1 MGGHC
6 HTPVTGEKPRQSG
19 VVALVGHPNVGKSTV
34 FEALTGHRVIAA
46 NYPGTTV
53 EIARAAGR
61 RVDDTFIDSPGIL
74 SFPSRSEDE
83 QATVRVLL
91 EEHLAGLVQV
101 GDAKNLR
108 RTLLLTVQLG
118 EMGIP
123 LTLALNMA
131 DEAAERE
138 IPIETER
145 LAAALRVPVVATT
158 AVRGEGIDSL
168 ETALAAPAT
177 PAVRVP
183 YPEPVEQA
191 VERLAEVL
199 PPAPVEG
206 RALSLLFLAGDPV
219 VEEWIRLRLDDGKI
233 GEAVRIRTIT
243 AEELGTPPSSVILEA
258 RFAVVDG
265 LIGAPHRGV
274 GEGGRPERLHRLG
287 RLTTHPLWGLPL
299 LALVLYGLYWFVG
312 VFGAGTLVG
321 WLEETLF
328 GEYINPWL
336 IEAFGR
342 IRLWDWLQDLV
353 VGEYGLWTMGMT
365 YALALILPIV
375 ATFFFAFGLLE
386 DSGYLPRLAV
396 LTNRIFKAMGLNGT
410 AVVPMVLGLGC
421 VTMATMTTRILSSK
435 RDRLLVILLLS
446 LGVPCS
452 AQLGVVM
459 GMLGGISMTAMMIWA
474 SVVLGVLVFVGWLAA
489 RLVPGDRSVFVTE
502 LPPLRRP
509 PLRPVL
515 LKTVARVEW
524 YIREV
529 VPLFLLGSVLLFVLD
544 RLDVLGWLVAV
555 AQPLVVDWLR
565 LPAEAATAFMMG
577 FFRRDFGATGLFL
590 IAGDGLLSPLQIVV
604 SMTTITLFVPCVAS
618 VLMIAKERGVKTAA
632 AVTAL
637 VFPLAILIGGLLGR
651 VLEFA
656 GWGA

>member
-1 MGGHC
+1 MGGKC
-6 HTPVTGEKPRQSG
+6 HTPLAGETPRDSG
-19 VVALVGHPNVGKSTV
+19 VVALVGHPNVGKSTL

-53 EIARAAGR
+53 EIVRAAGR
-61 RVDDTFIDSPGIL
+61 RLDDTFVDSPGIL
-74 SFPSRSEDE
+74 SFPSRTEDE

-91 EEHLAGLVQV
+91 DGTLAGVLQV

-108 RTLLLTVQLG
+108 RTILLTVQLAETG
-118 EMGIP
+118 VP

-131 DEAAERE
+131 DEAAQRGLDVDAEE
-138 IPIETER
+138 
-145 LAAALRVPVVATT
+145 LAVALGVPVVLTT
-158 AVRGEGIDSL
+158 AVRGTGIDRL
-168 ETALAAPAT
+168 ENALLAPGVSTVSIDYAQPIEAAVT
-177 PAVRVP
+177 
-183 YPEPVEQA
+183 E
-191 VERLAEVL
+191 LGGVL
-199 PPAPVEG
+199 PEASISV
-206 RALSLLFLAGDPV
+206 RSLALLFLAGDPV
-219 VEEWIRLRLDDGKI
+219 AEEWIRDRLDDRQV
-233 GEAVRIRTIT
+233 GEAVRARTAA
-243 AEELGTPPSSVILEA
+243 AEQLGTPLSSSILES
-258 RFAVVDG
+258 RFAVVDS
-265 LIGAPHRGV
+265 LV
-274 GEGGRPERLHRLG
+274 GEAAPVPVENGSTRRQTIG

-299 LALVLYGLYWFVG
+299 LAVVLYGLYWFVG

-328 GEYINPWL
+328 GEYINPWVISAVDRVL
-336 IEAFGR
+336 A
-342 IRLWDWLQDLV
+342 WDWLRDLF

-375 ATFFFAFGLLE
+375 ATFFFAFGFLE

-421 VTMATMTTRILSSK
+421 VTMATMTTRILASK

-474 SVVLGVLVFVGWLAA
+474 GVVMGVLVVVGWLAA

-509 PLRPVL
+509 PLRPVV

-529 VPLFLLGSVLLFVLD
+529 VPLFLIGSVLLFVLD
-544 RLDVLGWLVAV
+544 RADVLGWLIGLAE
-555 AQPLVVDWLR
+555 PLVVDWLR

-590 IAGDGLLSPLQIVV
+590 IAGDGLLSPLQMVV

-618 VLMIAKERGVKTAA
+618 VLMIAKERGTKTAV

-651 VLEFA
+651 VLTFV

>member
-1 MGGHC
+1 MGGHRQ
-6 HTPVTGEKPRQSG
+6 TPMAGETPRKAG
-19 VVALVGHPNVGKSTV
+19 VVALVGHPNVGKSTL

-53 EIARAAGR
+53 EIVRAFGR
-61 RVDDTFIDSPGIL
+61 RLDDTFIDSPGIL
-74 SFPSRSEDE
+74 SFPSRTEDE

-91 EEHLAGLVQV
+91 DSAPVGVLQV

-108 RTLLLTVQLG
+108 RTLLVTVQLA
-118 EMGIP
+118 EMGLP

-131 DEAAERE
+131 DEAEDRGMPDRAEE
-138 IPIETER
+138 LSR
-145 LAAALRVPVVATT
+145 LLGIPVVATT
-158 AVRGEGIDSL
+158 AVRGEGIGTL
-168 ETALAAPAT
+168 EEAMRAPRT
-177 PAVRVP
+177 PSIRVG
-183 YPEPVEQA
+183 YPEPIEA
-191 VERLAEVL
+191 ALRRLAEIL
-199 PPAPVEG
+199 PDG
-206 RALSLLFLAGDPV
+206 SLSERSVALLFLAGDPV
-219 VEEWIRLRLDDGKI
+219 ADEWVRDHLDGRRVGEMVRLRKN
-233 GEAVRIRTIT
+233 A
-243 AEELGTPPSSVILEA
+243 AEELGSSLSSAILAARIAIVDSLLADGIGTSVI
-258 RFAVVDG
+258 
-265 LIGAPHRGV
+265 
-274 GEGGRPERLHRLG
+274 GEQIRNRRIS
-287 RLTTHPLWGLPL
+287 RLTTHPVWGIPL
-299 LALVLYGLYWFVG
+299 LAAVLFGLYWFVG

-321 WLEETLF
+321 WLEGALF

-336 IEAFGR
+336 SAGLDR
-342 IRLWDWLQDLV
+342 IVALDWLRDLL

-435 RDRLLVILLLS
+435 RDRLLVILLLA

-459 GMLGGISMTAMMIWA
+459 GMVGGISMTALMIWGF
-474 SVVLGVLVFVGWLAA
+474 VVAGVLVAVGWLAA
-489 RLVPGDRSVFVTE
+489 RLVPGDRSVFVAE
-502 LPPLRRP
+502 LPPMRRP
-509 PLRPVL
+509 PMRPLV

-524 YIREV
+524 YLREV
-529 VPLFLLGSVLLFVLD
+529 LPLFLVGSVLLFALD
-544 RLDVLGWLVAV
+544 RLDALQWLVGV
-555 AQPLVVDWLR
+555 AEPLVVDWLR

-590 IAGDGLLSPLQIVV
+590 IAGAGLLTPLQIVV

-618 VLMIAKERGVKTAA
+618 VLMIAKERGAKTAA

-637 VFPLAILIGGLLGR
+637 VFPLAILIGGLLSR
-651 VLEFA
+651 ALEFV

>member
-1 MGGHC
+1 MA
-6 HTPVTGEKPRQSG
+6 GESPRSAG

-53 EIARAAGR
+53 EIVRAAGR
-61 RVDDTFIDSPGIL
+61 RTPDTYVDSPGIL
-74 SFPSRSEDE
+74 SFPSRTEDE
-83 QATVRVLL
+83 HATVRVLL
-91 EEHLAGLVQV
+91 DENLVGVLQV

-108 RTLLLTVQLG
+108 RTLLLSVQLAETG
-118 EMGIP
+118 LP
-123 LTLALNMA
+123 LALALNMS
-131 DEAAERE
+131 DEASERGIAIDSAGLE
-138 IPIETER
+138 GTLGI
-145 LAAALRVPVVATT
+145 PVVATT
-158 AVRGEGIDSL
+158 AVRGEGIVQL
-168 ETALAAPAT
+168 EDALDGA
-177 PAVRVP
+177 R
-183 YPEPVEQA
+183 
-191 VERLAEVL
+191 
-199 PPAPVEG
+199 PAPLTLDYEKPIEEALTELADLLPVSSLSP
-206 RALSLLFLAGDPV
+206 RALGLLFLAGDQV
-219 VEEWIRLRLDDGKI
+219 AEEWMRERCDDQQVGR
-233 GEAVRIRTIT
+233 AVRIRTGA
-243 AEELGTPPSSVILEA
+243 AEQLGRPLSSVILEA
-258 RFAVVDG
+258 RFALVDELLEVEQRSTG
-265 LIGAPHRGV
+265 DPAPRRQWV
-274 GEGGRPERLHRLG
+274 ARS
-287 RLTTHPLWGLPL
+287 TTHPIWGLPL
-299 LALVLYGLYWFVG
+299 LAVVLYALYWFVG

-328 GEYINPWL
+328 GEWINPWL
-336 IEAFGR
+336 AGVVESITS
-342 IRLWDWLQDLV
+342 WQWLRDFV

-421 VTMATMTTRILSSK
+421 VTMATMTTRILSSR

-459 GMLGGISMTAMMIWA
+459 GMLGGISIGAMIIWA
-474 SVVLGVLVFVGWLAA
+474 GVVAGVLVTVGWLAA

-502 LPPLRRP
+502 LPPMRRP
-509 PLRPVL
+509 PLRPVV

-524 YIREV
+524 YLREV
-529 VPLFLLGSVLLFVLD
+529 VPLFLLGSLLLFVLD
-544 RLDVLGWLVAV
+544 RLGALSWLIGIAE
-555 AQPLVVDWLR
+555 PLVVDWLL

-590 IAGDGLLSPLQIVV
+590 IAGDGLLNSLQIVV

-618 VLMIAKERGVKTAA
+618 VLMIAKERGAKTAA

-637 VFPLAILIGGLLGR
+637 VFPLAIFIGGLLGR
-651 VLEFA
+651 VLQA
-656 GWGA
+656 VGWGA

>member
-6 HTPVTGEKPRQSG
+6 HTPMTGEMPRQTG

-61 RVDDTFIDSPGIL
+61 RLDDVFIDSPGIL

-91 EEHLAGLVQV
+91 DEDLAGLIQV

-123 LTLALNMA
+123 FVLALNMA
-131 DEAAERE
+131 DEAAERG
-138 IPIETER
+138 IPIEAER
-145 LAAALRVPVVATT
+145 LAGALHIPVVATT
-158 AVRGEGIDSL
+158 AVRGEGIEAL
-168 ETALAAPAT
+168 ETALESPGT
-177 PAVRVP
+177 PAIRVS
-183 YPEPVEQA
+183 YPEPLEQA
-191 VERLAEVL
+191 VERLGEVL
-199 PPAPVEG
+199 PAAPVDP
-206 RALSLLFLAGDPV
+206 RSLSLLFLSGDPV
-219 VEEWIRLRLDDGKI
+219 AEEWVRHRLGDSGI
-233 GEAVRIRTIT
+233 GEAVRIRTAA
-243 AEELGTPPSSVILEA
+243 AEELGMPPSSAILEA
-258 RFAVVDG
+258 RFAIVDG
-265 LIGAPHRGV
+265 LLGDAHR
-274 GEGGRPERLHRLG
+274 ESPAARPERLHRIG
-287 RLTTHPLWGLPL
+287 RMTTHPLWGLPL
-299 LALVLYGLYWFVG
+299 LALVLYGMYWFVG
-312 VFGAGTLVG
+312 IFGAGTLVG

-336 IEAFGR
+336 VDAFGR
-342 IRLWDWLQDLV
+342 IGVWEWLQELV

-375 ATFFFAFGLLE
+375 ATFFFAFGMLE

-396 LTNRIFKAMGLNGT
+396 LTNRIFRAMGLNGT

-459 GMLGGISMTAMMIWA
+459 GMLGGISMTATAIWA
-474 SVVLGVLVFVGWLAA
+474 SVVIGVLVFVGWLAA

-529 VPLFLLGSVLLFVLD
+529 VPLFLIGSVLLFALD
-544 RLDVLGWLVAV
+544 RLDVLGWLVGA
-555 AQPLVVDWLR
+555 AEPLVVDWLR

-618 VLMIAKERGVKTAA
+618 VLMIAKERGAKTAA

-651 VLEFA
+651 VLEFV

>member
-1 MGGHC
+1 M
-6 HTPVTGEKPRQSG
+6 TGETPRQAG
-19 VVALVGHPNVGKSTV
+19 VVVLVGHPNVGKSTV

-53 EIARAAGR
+53 EIVRAAGR
-61 RVDDTFIDSPGIL
+61 RLDDSFVDSPGIL

-91 EEHLAGLVQV
+91 EETPVGVLQV

-108 RTLLLTVQLG
+108 RTLLLSVQLA
-118 EMGIP
+118 EMGLP
-123 LTLALNMA
+123 MSLALNMA
-131 DEAAERE
+131 DEADERG
-138 IPIETER
+138 ISVDSDS
-145 LAAALRVPVVATT
+145 LARALGIQVVTTT
-158 AVRGEGIDSL
+158 AVRGEGIEAL
-168 ETALAAPAT
+168 EQALVGPQMAT
-177 PAVRVP
+177 VEVEYPEAVEEAVR
-183 YPEPVEQA
+183 E
-191 VERLAEVL
+191 LGGLL
-199 PPAPVEG
+199 PA
-206 RALSLLFLAGDPV
+206 ATLSSRSIALLFLSGDPV
-219 VEEWIRLRLDDGKI
+219 VEEWARGQLDEHQI
-233 GEAVRIRTIT
+233 GEVVRVRTKA
-243 AEELGTPPSSVILEA
+243 AEALGRPLSSAILEA
-258 RFAVVDG
+258 RFVAVDG
-265 LIGAPHRGV
+265 LLSEQGSEPSTRAS
-274 GEGGRPERLHRLG
+274 GRKQWIA
-287 RLTTHPLWGLPL
+287 RLTTHPIWGLPV
-299 LALVLYGLYWFVG
+299 LAAVLYALYWFVG

-321 WLEETLF
+321 WLEESLF
-328 GEYINPWL
+328 GEIINPWL
-336 IEAFGR
+336 IDAVDR
-342 IRLWDWLQDLV
+342 ITAWDWLRDFF
-353 VGEYGLWTMGMT
+353 VGEYGVWTMGMT

-459 GMLGGISMTAMMIWA
+459 GMLGGISITAMIIWA
-474 SVVLGVLVFVGWLAA
+474 GVVAGVLVVVGWLAA
-489 RLVPGDRSVFVTE
+489 RLVPGDRSVFITE
-502 LPPLRRP
+502 LPPMRRP
-509 PLRPVL
+509 PLRPIV

-544 RLDVLGWLVAV
+544 RVDALAWLVSV
-555 AQPLVVDWLR
+555 SEPLVVDWLR

-577 FFRRDFGATGLFL
+577 FFRRDFGVTGLFL
-590 IAGDGLLSPLQIVV
+590 IAGDGMLNSLQIVV

-618 VLMIAKERGVKTAA
+618 VLMIAKERGAKTAA

-637 VFPLAILIGGLLGR
+637 VFPLAIFIGGMLGR
-651 VLEFA
+651 VLEFV

>member
-1 MGGHC
+1 M
-6 HTPVTGEKPRQSG
+6 PRDSG
-19 VVALVGHPNVGKSTV
+19 LIALVGHPNVGKSTL

-53 EIARAAGR
+53 EIVRAAGR
-61 RVDDTFIDSPGIL
+61 RLDDTFVDSPGIL
-74 SFPSRSEDE
+74 SFPSRTEDE

-91 EEHLAGLVQV
+91 DGDLAGVLQV

-108 RTLLLTVQLG
+108 RTALLTVQLAETG
-118 EMGIP
+118 VP

-131 DEAAERE
+131 DEAAERGLDVGAGE
-138 IPIETER
+138 
-145 LAAALRVPVVATT
+145 LAAALGVPVVETT
-158 AVRGEGIDSL
+158 AVRGVGIDLLEQALLAPGRSTVSIDYAQPI
-168 ETALAAPAT
+168 ETAITELG
-177 PAVRVP
+177 R
-183 YPEPVEQA
+183 
-191 VERLAEVL
+191 VL
-199 PPAPVEG
+199 PGAPISA
-206 RALSLLFLAGDPV
+206 RALALLFLAGDPV
-219 VEEWIRLRLDDGKI
+219 AEEWIRNRLDDGRV
-233 GEAVRIRTIT
+233 GEAVRARTAA
-243 AEELGTPPSSVILEA
+243 AEQLGTPVSSSILES
-258 RFAVVDG
+258 RFAVVDA
-265 LIGAPHRGV
+265 LV
-274 GEGGRPERLHRLG
+274 GEVVPGPLESGSSGKQTISRM
-287 RLTTHPLWGLPL
+287 TTHPLWGLPL
-299 LALVLYGLYWFVG
+299 LAVVLYGLYWFVG

-328 GEYINPWL
+328 GEYVNPWV
-336 IEAFGR
+336 ISAVER
-342 IRLWDWLQDLV
+342 ILAWDWLRDLF

-375 ATFFFAFGLLE
+375 ATFFFAFGFLE

-396 LTNRIFKAMGLNGT
+396 LTNRIFRAMGLNGT

-421 VTMATMTTRILSSK
+421 VTMATMTTRILASK

-459 GMLGGISMTAMMIWA
+459 GMLGGISLTAMIIWA
-474 SVVLGVLVFVGWLAA
+474 GVVSGVLVVVGWLAA
-489 RLVPGDRSVFVTE
+489 RLVPGDRSVFVAE

-509 PLRPVL
+509 PLRPIV

-529 VPLFLLGSVLLFVLD
+529 VPLFLIGSVLLFALD
-544 RLDVLGWLVAV
+544 RADVLGWMIGA
-555 AQPLVVDWLR
+555 AEPLVVDWLK

-590 IAGDGLLSPLQIVV
+590 IAGDGLLSPLQMVV

-618 VLMIAKERGVKTAA
+618 VLMIAKERGAKTAA

-651 VLEFA
+651 VLTFV
-656 GWGA
+656 GWGV

>member
-1 MGGHC
+1 MA
-6 HTPVTGEKPRQSG
+6 GETPRQAG
-19 VVALVGHPNVGKSTV
+19 VVALVGHPNVGKSTL

-53 EIARAAGR
+53 EIVRAVGR
-61 RVDDTFIDSPGIL
+61 RLDDTFVDSPGIL
-74 SFPSRSEDE
+74 SFPSRTEDE

-91 EEHLAGLVQV
+91 EAGPVGVLQV

-118 EMGIP
+118 EMGVP

-131 DEAAERE
+131 DEAVERGLQFDAEELSR
-138 IPIETER
+138 
-145 LAAALRVPVVATT
+145 ALGLRVVATT
-158 AVRGEGIDSL
+158 AVRGEGIDLLEDALLEPDLPSVRVGYEGPI
-168 ETALAAPAT
+168 ETAIDELGN
-177 PAVRVP
+177 
-183 YPEPVEQA
+183 
-191 VERLAEVL
+191 LL
-199 PPAPVEG
+199 PPATVG
-206 RALSLLFLAGDPV
+206 SRSLALLFLAGDPV
-219 VEEWIRLRLDDGKI
+219 AEEWIRGRCDDRRV
-233 GEAVRIRTIT
+233 GEAVRIRST
-243 AEELGTPPSSVILEA
+243 AAEAVGTPLSSSILES
-258 RFAVVDG
+258 RFEVVDA
-265 LIGAPHRGV
+265 LIGDPASAPVGV
-274 GEGGRPERLHRLG
+274 TSVRKQRIS

-299 LALVLYGLYWFVG
+299 LAVVLYGLYWFVG

-328 GEYINPWL
+328 GELINPWL
-336 IEAFGR
+336 ISALDR
-342 IRLWDWLQDLV
+342 ALAWDWLRDLF
-353 VGEYGLWTMGMT
+353 VGDYGLWTMGMT

-421 VTMATMTTRILSSK
+421 VTMATMTTRILASK

-459 GMLGGISMTAMMIWA
+459 GMLGGISMVAMMIWA
-474 SVVLGVLVFVGWLAA
+474 GVVIGVLVVVGWLAA

-502 LPPLRRP
+502 LPPMRRP
-509 PLRPVL
+509 PLRPVVI
-515 LKTVARVEW
+515 KTVARVEW

-529 VPLFLLGSVLLFVLD
+529 VPLFLIGSVLLFVLD
-544 RLDVLGWLVAV
+544 RAEVLGWLIEFAE
-555 AQPLVVDWLR
+555 PLVVDWLR

-590 IAGDGLLSPLQIVV
+590 IAGDGLLSSAQMVV

-618 VLMIAKERGVKTAA
+618 VLMIAKERGAKTAA

-637 VFPLAILIGGLLGR
+637 VFPLAIFIGGVLGR
-651 VLEFA
+651 VLEFV
-656 GWGA
+656 GWGV

>member
-1 MGGHC
+1 MGGQC
-6 HTPVTGEKPRQSG
+6 HTPMAGETPRDSG
-19 VVALVGHPNVGKSTV
+19 VVALVGHPNVGKSTL

-53 EIARAAGR
+53 EIVRAAGR
-61 RVDDTFIDSPGIL
+61 RLDDTFVDSPGIL
-74 SFPSRSEDE
+74 SFPSRTEDE

-91 EEHLAGLVQV
+91 DGTLAGVLQV

-108 RTLLLTVQLG
+108 RTVLLTVQLAETG
-118 EMGIP
+118 VP
-123 LTLALNMA
+123 LTVALNMA
-131 DEAAERE
+131 DEAAERGLDVRAE
-138 IPIETER
+138 E
-145 LAAALRVPVVATT
+145 LAGALGVPVVETT
-158 AVRGEGIDSL
+158 AVRGTGVDRL
-168 ETALAAPAT
+168 
-177 PAVRVP
+177 
-183 YPEPVEQA
+183 EQA
-191 VERLAEVL
+191 LLTPGVSTVSIEYAHPIEAAVTELGDVL
-199 PPAPVEG
+199 PEAPISA
-206 RALSLLFLAGDPV
+206 RSLALLFLAGDPV
-219 VEEWIRLRLDDGKI
+219 AEEWIRGRLDDRQV
-233 GEAVRIRTIT
+233 GEVVRARTAA
-243 AEELGTPPSSVILEA
+243 AEQLGTPLSSSILES
-258 RFAVVDG
+258 RFAVVDS
-265 LIGAPHRGV
+265 LV
-274 GEGGRPERLHRLG
+274 GEAAPVPFENGSTRRQTIGRM
-287 RLTTHPLWGLPL
+287 TTHPLWGLPI

-328 GEYINPWL
+328 GEYINPWV
-336 IEAFGR
+336 ISAVDR
-342 IRLWDWLQDLV
+342 ITAWDWLRDLF

-375 ATFFFAFGLLE
+375 ATFFFAFGFLE

-421 VTMATMTTRILSSK
+421 VTMATMTTRILASK

-474 SVVLGVLVFVGWLAA
+474 GVVIGVLVVVGWLAA

-509 PLRPVL
+509 PVRPVV

-529 VPLFLLGSVLLFVLD
+529 VPLFLIGSVLLFVLD
-544 RLDVLGWLVAV
+544 RADVLGWLIGLAE
-555 AQPLVVDWLR
+555 PLVVDWLR

-590 IAGDGLLSPLQIVV
+590 IAGDGLLSPLQMVV

-618 VLMIAKERGVKTAA
+618 VLMIARERGTKTAA

-651 VLEFA
+651 VLTVV

>member
-1 MGGHC
+1 MAGE
-6 HTPVTGEKPRQSG
+6 TPRKAG
-19 VVALVGHPNVGKSTV
+19 VVALVGHPNVGKSTL

-53 EIARAAGR
+53 EIVRAAGR
-61 RVDDTFIDSPGIL
+61 RLDATFIDSPGIL
-74 SFPSRSEDE
+74 SFPSRTEDE

-91 EEHLAGLVQV
+91 DSSPVGVLQV

-108 RTLLLTVQLG
+108 RTLLVTVQLA
-118 EMGIP
+118 EMGLP

-131 DEAAERE
+131 DEAGERGMPDRAEE
-138 IPIETER
+138 LSR
-145 LAAALRVPVVATT
+145 LLSIPVVATT
-158 AVRGEGIDSL
+158 AVRGEGIRTLEEALRAPGTPSIRVGYPAPIEAAVRQLAEILPDDSL
-168 ETALAAPAT
+168 S
-177 PAVRVP
+177 
-183 YPEPVEQA
+183 
-191 VERLAEVL
+191 ERSV
-199 PPAPVEG
+199 G
-206 RALSLLFLAGDPV
+206 LLFLAGDPV
-219 VEEWIRLRLDDGKI
+219 AEEWVRDHLDDRRVGEMVRLRTK
-233 GEAVRIRTIT
+233 A
-243 AEELGTPPSSVILEA
+243 AEELGSPLSSAILAA
-258 RFAVVDG
+258 RIAVVDTLLG
-265 LIGAPHRGV
+265 DGIGTAPI
-274 GEGGRPERLHRLG
+274 GGQVRKRRIS
-287 RLTTHPLWGLPL
+287 RLTTHPVWGIPL
-299 LALVLYGLYWFVG
+299 LAAVLSGLYWFVG

-321 WLEETLF
+321 WLEGTLF

-336 IEAFGR
+336 SA
-342 IRLWDWLQDLV
+342 RLDRLVAWDWLRDLL

-459 GMLGGISMTAMMIWA
+459 GMLGGISMTALMIWGF
-474 SVVLGVLVFVGWLAA
+474 VVAGVLVTVGWLAA
-489 RLVPGDRSVFVTE
+489 RLVPGDRSVFVAE
-502 LPPLRRP
+502 LPPMRRP
-509 PLRPVL
+509 PVRPVV

-524 YIREV
+524 YLREV

-544 RLDVLGWLVAV
+544 RLDVLQWLVGV
-555 AQPLVVDWLR
+555 AEPLVVDWLE

-590 IAGDGLLSPLQIVV
+590 IAGAGLLTPLQIVV

-618 VLMIAKERGVKTAA
+618 VLMIAKERGAKTAA

-637 VFPLAILIGGLLGR
+637 VFPLAILIGGLLSR
-651 VLEFA
+651 TLEFV